1 MAERNT
7 TGSCHRESRRILSL
21 RALRRSLQNLRN
33 FVLKTREK
41 KPPLLKLKGQSSL
54 KTFGVH
60 DRLPKFPEILLV
72 HSYGTLGGTLYVSI
86 HRIRA
91 LKRTGL

>member
-1 MAERNT
+1 M
-7 TGSCHRESRRILSL
+7 
-21 RALRRSLQNLRN
+21 
-33 FVLKTREK
+33 
-41 KPPLLKLKGQSSL
+41 LKLKEQSSL

-60 DRLPKFPEILLV
+60 DRLPKVPEILLV
-72 HSYGTLGGTLYVSI
+72 HSYGTLRGTLYVSI